1 MSWMR
6 GGWERLREA
15 LDRRRFEAE
24 MDEEIRHHVE
34 REVERL
40 VRSGFGEEAARV
52 EARRRFGDVSRV
64 KEDAREGSG
73 IPVLEN
79 ALRDAR
85 QAIRGFRTQPIFTL
99 SVALV
104 LGLGIG
110 ATTAIFSVIDAV
122 LLEPLPYPDPDRLV
136 RLHEQNRPDNIWNI
150 SVADFLAVEEQ
161 QQVFESVAAVQTASV
176 TFTGRGQPE
185 QIGAARV
192 TADWFRVL
200 GVEPTEG
207 RGFAAG
213 EDRPGAEPTVVL
225 GAAFRDRV
233 FGAGADALGASVTFD
248 DVRHTVVGV
257 LGEEWSSLAGVG
269 GDAWL
274 ALRLDPPVRRGP
286 FPLRGLARL
295 RPGSTLEDARVDL
308 DAISRR
314 LFPIYAD
321 IDWRDEEARITP
333 FPLRDMMLGDVGHG
347 LWLMFGAVV
356 GVLLIAVANVGSLFL
371 VRAAGREREMALRAC
386 LGAGRGHL
394 AAQLLTEG
402 LVLAAAG
409 GATGLLVAWLGL
421 QALVTRGPAVPRLTE
436 AGLDGS
442 VMLWTAA
449 VTFGSALL
457 FSLAPLSRLVGS
469 RPESSRISRRPTVGA
484 GGWARLRSALVAV
497 EFALAFT
504 LVTGAGLLLASFVRL
519 RQVDPGYDSADVVAV
534 RLSLPAAR
542 YPESA
547 AVQRF
552 WEEAERALRESPG
565 VLDAGVGAALPPG
578 GPGSA
583 GTNNFDLVDRP
594 VSDGESEPSAY
605 WNAVSP
611 GFIEA
616 LRMRLVR
623 GRVFDERDRDAGEPV
638 VLVSESWTQ
647 RYYAGAEVLG
657 ARLYAGGDRS
667 VAMTVVG
674 IVGDVKYEGL
684 AGSDDAA
691 VYEPDWRANL
701 REAHLVVRGRTGA
714 ATADE
719 LRRVIAR
726 LDADLPTS
734 RIQTMQERA
743 ASTLDRPRLWTTLL
757 GTFAAFG
764 LVLACVGVYSVVSL
778 HVSTKRKEIGIR
790 ISLGAEPS
798 SVRRLVISRGMAVAV
813 TGILVGLVLSLLT
826 GRWLQSLVFGISP
839 HDPVAL
845 ALVAFGL
852 MAVALMACAV
862 PAMRATRV
870 DPAITLRTD

>member
-6 GGWERLREA
+6 GSWERLRETLA
-15 LDRRRFEAE
+15 RRRFEAE
-24 MDEEIRHHVE
+24 MDEEIRYHVE

-40 VRSGFGEEAARV
+40 VRSGFGEEAARF

-73 IPVLEN
+73 IPVVEN

-85 QAIRGFRTQPIFTL
+85 QAIRGFRTHPTFSL
-99 SVALV
+99 SVVLV

-110 ATTAIFSVIDAV
+110 ATTAIFSVVDAV
-122 LLEPLPYPDPDRLV
+122 LLKPLPYPDPDRLV
-136 RLHEQNRPDNIWNI
+136 RLHEQNRPGNIWNI

-161 QQVFESVAAVQTASV
+161 QVFESVAAVQSASV
-176 TFTGRGQPE
+176 AFTGRGQPE
-185 QIGAARV
+185 QIAAARV

-200 GVEPTEG
+200 GVEPMEG

-225 GAAFRDRV
+225 GSDFRDRV

-248 DVRHTVVGV
+248 DVRYTVIGV
-257 LGEEWSSLAGVG
+257 LGEEWSSLAGVSAE
-269 GDAWL
+269 AWL

-333 FPLRDMMLGDVGHG
+333 FPLRDMMLGDIGHG

-371 VRAAGREREMALRAC
+371 VRAAGREREMALRAS
-386 LGAGRGHL
+386 LGAGRRRL
-394 AAQLLTEG
+394 AAQLLTEC
-402 LVLAAAG
+402 LVFAAIG

-421 QALVTRGPAVPRLTE
+421 EALVKWGPKIPRLAE
-436 AGLDGS
+436 VGLDGS
-442 VMLWTAA
+442 VLLWTAA
-449 VTFGSALL
+449 VTLGSALL
-457 FSLAPLSRLVGS
+457 FSLAPLSGLAGS
-469 RPESSRISRRPTVGA
+469 RLDHSRVSRPTLGA
-484 GGWARLRSALVAV
+484 GGWARLRSALVAA

-519 RQVDPGYDSADVVAV
+519 QQVDPGYDPADVVAV

-542 YPESA
+542 YPEPA
-547 AVQRF
+547 AVRRF
-552 WEEAERALRESPG
+552 WEHAERALRETPG
-565 VLDAGVGAALPPG
+565 VLGAGVGGSLPPG

-583 GTNNFDLVDRP
+583 GTNNFDLLDRP
-594 VSDGESEPSAY
+594 VSDGESEPHAY

-611 GFIEA
+611 GFVEA

-623 GRVFDERDRDAGEPV
+623 GRVFDDRDRDGGAPV
-638 VLVSESWTQ
+638 VLVSESWAQ
-647 RYYAGAEVLG
+647 RHYPDAEVLG

-674 IVGDVKYEGL
+674 VVGDVKYEGL
-684 AGSDDAA
+684 AGADDAA
-691 VYEPDWRANL
+691 VYEPDWQVNL
-701 REAHLVVRGRTGA
+701 RDAHLVVRGRAGG

-719 LRRVIAR
+719 LRRVIAG

-734 RIQTMQERA
+734 RLQTMEERTEG
-743 ASTLDRPRLWTTLL
+743 TLDRPRHWTTLL

-764 LVLACVGVYSVVSL
+764 LVLACVGVYGVLS
-778 HVSTKRKEIGIR
+778 HYVSTRRKEIGIR
-790 ISLGAEPS
+790 ISLGAELS
-798 SVRRLVISRGMAVAV
+798 SVRRLVIGRGMVVAV
-813 TGILVGLVLSLLT
+813 TGILLGLVLSLLT
-826 GRWLQSLVFGISP
+826 GHWLQSLVFGISP
-839 HDPVAL
+839 HDPVTL
-845 ALVAFGL
+845 ALVTLGL
-852 MAVALMACAV
+852 VAVALVACTLPAV
-862 PAMRATRV
+862 RATRV